1 MAEKKKPV
9 DEEAHWRIDEIER
22 SLSSVPSTDM
32 ITGIASGVAGLAI
45 QEIKRDIAE
54 IKAKQESDVEL
65 DRQVVESNRLTQECI
80 RELIEQL
87 KKPTS
92 REITAQLPS
101 GPVTML
107 VQETRN

>member
-1 MAEKKKPV
+1 MAEKKPV

-22 SLSSVPSTDM
+22 RLTEVPSTE
-32 ITGIASGVAGLAI
+32 GIAGIAGGAVSVMLS
-45 QEIKRDIAE
+45 EIRRELAE
-54 IKAKQESDVEL
+54 IKSKQTADVDL

-101 GPVTML
+101 GPVTMR